1 MKAREI
7 KRRLKGVENIQE
19 ITRAMEMVAA
29 SRIKR
34 AQDLLMGAR
43 PVVRGIIR
51 LSQNVLKEMT
61 EETTLHPLLQVHEED
76 NKICFLILS
85 SDKGLCGSYNYNI
98 LRTVENLTTEEINQ
112 SKEVSYIVMGQKGV
126 NYFTHKN
133 WQPLVSYKKLPVK
146 ASYRLSYDVTQEITK
161 LYAEKKI
168 GRLWM
173 IYNTFKTVVSQTCVV
188 DKILPLSQME
198 LEGIKLEEGQRE
210 EYIYEPEKIEFF
222 NFLLPIY
229 LQIFIYSAMIE
240 STASEHAA
248 RMTAMRAATDNAG
261 DVIKD
266 LTRMFN
272 KARQASITG
281 ELTEIVSG
289 AEALK

>member
-7 KRRLKGVENIQE
+7 KRRLKGVQNIQE

-146 ASYRLSYDVTQEITK
+146 ASYRLAYDVTQEITK